1 MIFSV
6 ITHRI
11 HGAGIYANSWHL
23 GYMDGI
29 HVTIYSGTMDP
40 IWVIT
45 QPFERPQT
53 IYGFTP
59 DTPLL
64 HDTHALVNTL
74 LDGERFA
81 GRAPWWWDG
90 SYGGERKKRYQKPYC
105 SSFYNVVPPR

>member
-1 MIFSV
+1 
-6 ITHRI
+6 
-11 HGAGIYANSWHL
+11 
-23 GYMDGI
+23 MDGI